1 MKDKILTKLKS
12 KVFWIEL
19 VLLIAYI
26 LRLFEIY
33 DMPNETITLIQ
44 DIITAIFTIFATM
57 NNPDT
62 REEF

>member
-1 MKDKILTKLKS
+1 MKNKILTKLKS

-19 VLLIAYI
+19 VLLIAYS
-26 LRLFEIY
+26 LRLFGIY
-33 DMPNETITLIQ
+33 DMPNETITTIQ
-44 DIITAIFTIFATM
+44 DLITAIFTIFATM

>member
-19 VLLIAYI
+19 VLLVAYI

>member
-1 MKDKILTKLKS
+1 MKNKILNKLKS

-19 VLLIAYI
+19 VLLIAYT
-26 LRLFEIY
+26 LRLFGIY
-33 DMPNETITLIQ
+33 DMPNEMISTIQ
-44 DIITAIFTIFATM
+44 DIITGIFTIFATM

>member
-1 MKDKILTKLKS
+1 MKDKILNKLKI